1 MTNRSLRRSFE
12 INHSRYLALGLTS
25 LVLLFS
31 SALSQM
37 PSATIESE
45 VQSHLLKGEAELK
58 ANRLDQALA
67 EFEAALQLDHEN
79 PGANVDVGL
88 ISLMRGDCEHAELS
102 FRVALKRAPTSADAK
117 GLLGVCEKR
126 RGESGALSLLQAGFG
141 GIKDPRRRLV
151 VGVELADYYYRHN
164 DNEHA
169 VPILQALIATNPNNT
184 DLLFF
189 AQHVY
194 QDMADDT
201 LNRLALLAPDSARM
215 QEAIAEHL
223 VNNGDLQN
231 AIDHYRKA
239 LAIDPYLPGAD
250 FEMGEAILQV
260 GHDANSLAAAR
271 QEFQKATQIDGQGA
285 QVECSLARILNIEG
299 KSDEALAGYRRAYAM
314 NPTNAEALMGIG
326 RLLIG
331 EDKPGEAIP
340 YLQKLLDDDPLNA
353 DARYQYAMALKAV
366 NKTDEAKEQL
376 RLFQE
381 IRESKDKVIQLYRQ
395 MNKRPAG
402 ESTGDSDSNK

>member
-1 MTNRSLRRSFE
+1 MANRPLTRGFQVIKSQHL
-12 INHSRYLALGLTS
+12 LLGLMS
-25 LVLLFS
+25 VVFLFS

-37 PSATIESE
+37 PPATSESE
-45 VQSHLLKGEAELK
+45 VQSHLLKGEAEFK
-58 ANRLDQALA
+58 ANRLDQALT
-67 EFEAALQLDHEN
+67 EFEAALQLDPEN
-79 PGANVDVGL
+79 SAANLSLGL
-88 ISLMRGDCEHAELS
+88 LSLMHGDCEHAELS
-102 FRVALKRAPTSADAK
+102 FRAALKRAPTSADAK

-151 VGVELADYYYRHN
+151 VGVELADYYYRRN

-201 LNRLALLAPDSARM
+201 LSRLALLAPDSARM

-271 QEFQKATQIDGQGA
+271 QEFEKAIQIDGQGPK
-285 QVECSLARILNIEG
+285 VECSLARILNIEG
-299 KSDEALAGYRRAYAM
+299 KSDEALVGYRRAYAM
-314 NPTNAEALMGIG
+314 NPANAEALMGIG
-326 RLLIG
+326 RLLIS

-381 IRESKDKVIQLYRQ
+381 IRESKDKVIELYRQ
-395 MNKRPAG
+395 MNKRPTA
-402 ESTGDSDSNK
+402 ESTSEPDTDQ